1 MDDDIIDDL
10 AAAFFE
16 QGQAITNSLA
26 DYTTPWWQQ
35 LLDDIIAIGLVIHSH
50 SPTYD
55 MRYFY
60 KNAGY
65 PEPYP
70 VHEMI

>member
-10 AAAFFE
+10 AAAFA
-16 QGQAITNSLA
+16 GQIDFVLRSSPHRQDWYNAI
-26 DYTTPWWQQ
+26 
-35 LLDDIIAIGLVIHSH
+35 LDDIIAIAGVIHSH
-50 SPTYD
+50 TPTYD
-55 MRYFY
+55 MRYYY

-70 VHEMI
+70 VHDMH